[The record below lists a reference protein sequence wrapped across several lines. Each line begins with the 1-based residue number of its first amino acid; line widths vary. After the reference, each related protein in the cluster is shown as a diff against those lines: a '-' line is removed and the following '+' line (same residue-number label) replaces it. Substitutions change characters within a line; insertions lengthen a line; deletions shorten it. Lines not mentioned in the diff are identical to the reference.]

1 MKKETGRT
9 MDERSRAAVSILLS
23 ACVIAGADTRA
34 DQDVD
39 EASAS
44 VVFAPLETD
53 TAAHGA
59 QGSQWVGVFS
69 QDFGGNDVSDP
80 EKPQT
85 TTLSVDETGSTLR
98 FSGNAAMSG
107 VYYLTKQSTENSDWH
122 KGSDHTYPNDVTRG
136 YYMRINPNGSQSN
149 DVMYVHRLSGIGQGA
164 TFKFSAFLS
173 NLQISETGSKPH
185 LGIGIYEDKE
195 GTTLVSPNAFKD
207 ITLNKITDATSTVLP
222 WQELSLE
229 FQMDHSS
236 GTAYFVVCA
245 IQPETNGFDFA
256 IDDISIDVLHPTVN
270 IVNLDEYLFGQTVR
284 LAADFEN
291 DGYFSNMN
299 NVIYKWYYSA
309 DGSDYQEIYASSYTA
324 SKSFVLPIQNF
335 DKDKDNGYYR
345 VKIGESGS
353 FESDICS
360 IQGDFRVNETRNKK
374 LVCLRHGEYNAE
386 YNISADDPDIYD
398 GMEIDINSSLTIIIR
413 IIKPRT
419 QTVTF
424 DENGGTCAVET
435 NAYAIGEQYG
445 WLPEAAWQGH
455 MFLGWW
461 AADPDGAGEVPVATT
476 NIVTEESARTLW
488 ARWAVLPSVSN
499 VVARQR
505 WPWNGL
511 VDVDYEIS
519 GYTAGLKAEIVFEEQ
534 GGTNRW
540 TATKFFADVEPTLNP
555 GLNRATWDSKAEGAT
570 DLVATVV
577 ATMRLVREE

>member
-1 MKKETGRT
+1 
-9 MDERSRAAVSILLS
+9 
-23 ACVIAGADTRA
+23 
-34 DQDVD
+34 
-39 EASAS
+39 
-44 VVFAPLETD
+44 
-53 TAAHGA
+53 
-59 QGSQWVGVFS
+59 
-69 QDFGGNDVSDP
+69 
-80 EKPQT
+80 
-85 TTLSVDETGSTLR
+85 
-98 FSGNAAMSG
+98 
-107 VYYLTKQSTENSDWH
+107 
-122 KGSDHTYPNDVTRG
+122 
-136 YYMRINPNGSQSN
+136 
-149 DVMYVHRLSGIGQGA
+149 
-164 TFKFSAFLS
+164 
-173 NLQISETGSKPH
+173 
-185 LGIGIYEDKE
+185 
-195 GTTLVSPNAFKD
+195 
-207 ITLNKITDATSTVLP
+207 
-222 WQELSLE
+222 
-229 FQMDHSS
+229 
-236 GTAYFVVCA
+236 
-245 IQPETNGFDFA
+245 
-256 IDDISIDVLHPTVN
+256 
-270 IVNLDEYLFGQTVR
+270 
-284 LAADFEN
+284 
-291 DGYFSNMN
+291 MN

-324 SKSFVLPIQNF
+324 SKSFVLPIQNL

-511 VDVDYEIS
+511 VDVDYEVGGS
-519 GYTAGLKAEIVFEEQ
+519 TNLLAGVTARITFEERIE
-534 GGTNRW
+534 GGTGRIWVASNFL
-540 TATKFFADVEPTLNP
+540 AGAEPSVEPGP
-555 GLNRATWDSKAEGAT
+555 HRATWDTAADGAT
-570 DLVATVV
+570 NVVAAEVVATV
-577 ATMRLVREE
+577 ALVREEPIVYNTFLYEIGGESVWSVPHPLYGKDRDGKYLGYYYLDSEFKFRPNAGDWNGDYEFAGEGRIADNGGANCPTPEPSFYRIQVDLAEGTYALEAVRSITMVGTHNSWNVTDLATHMSFDREEGCWTIGYTFAEQTSLRFAMNDDWTVSWGGANGDASNYGDLTENNGKDLSVASGKYRIKLYLSREGSNRVAFVPKE